1 MLSSRGAPG
10 FDPSDVHCQRVD
22 LGFSLPYFPFCLVL
36 SQTLSAI
43 SALCAPPLSTL
54 LSPLPPSG
62 PATVF
67 SLPVFSVF
75 PVPSLLLSSLLCLLL
90 SLALCVDHKPAAEKS
105 RHTVVLLKFRTSQHF
120 PRTTH
125 FLTISAPEGMYVAV
139 GSALGAAPSS
149 ESEAAPSSS
158 SSSSSATRIVSPKSA
173 AGSLIDHIG
182 VVLQQRA
189 QSSPTL
195 STASTESP
203 GK

>member
-22 LGFSLPYFPFCLVL
+22 LGFSLPYFPFYLVL
-36 SQTLSAI
+36 PKPSLPSALSA
-43 SALCAPPLSTL
+43 LRPFQPPSL
-54 LSPLPPSG
+54 LPPSG

-105 RHTVVLLKFRTSQHF
+105 RHTVVLLKFRNSQHF

-125 FLTISAPEGMYVAV
+125 FLTVSAPEGMYVAV

-149 ESEAAPSSS
+149 ESETAPSSS
-158 SSSSSATRIVSPKSA
+158 STTRIVSPKSA